1 MSKLN
6 GFIGGW
12 FAMAEN
18 MMALFGMTIA
28 VVLLLV
34 LSSPIVIFALLI
46 LGAAKLIDVISQR
59 SNCYGYLKDKLL
71 ENRESCSCGMG
82 GR

>member
-6 GFIGGW
+6 DFVSGW

-18 MMALFGMTIA
+18 MIALFGMTIA

-34 LSSPIVIFALLI
+34 LSSPIVVSALLV
-46 LGAAKLIDVISQR
+46 LGMAKLIDVISQR

-71 ENRESCSCGMG
+71 EKREYFSCGMG